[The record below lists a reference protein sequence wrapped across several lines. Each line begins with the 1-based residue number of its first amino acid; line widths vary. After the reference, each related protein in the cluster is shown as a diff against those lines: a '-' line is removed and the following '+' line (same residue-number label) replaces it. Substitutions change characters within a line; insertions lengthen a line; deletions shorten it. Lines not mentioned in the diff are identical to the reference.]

1 MALNIE
7 TFKQNLVES
16 LKAAA
21 EQNASEVTT
30 MEAAMNRLAEAIA
43 GPVDEYIKT
52 MTITIPTGVVQV
64 QGTAA
69 AQSNVAP
76 IVIDNGIT

>member
-7 TFKQNLVES
+7 TLKQNLKES

-21 EQNASEVTT
+21 EQNASEATT
-30 MEAAMNRLAEAIA
+30 IEAAMNRLAEAIA
-43 GPVDEYIKT
+43 GPVDAYIKT
-52 MTITIPTGVVQV
+52 MTITIATGTVQV

>member
-7 TFKQNLVES
+7 TLKQNLRSS

-21 EQNASEVTT
+21 EQNASEATT
-30 MEAAMNRLAEAIA
+30 IEAAMNRIAEAIA
-43 GPVDEYIKT
+43 GPVDTYIKT
-52 MTITIPTGVVQV
+52 MTITIATGAVQV